1 MAGPAGLVPGQRPS
15 VFART
20 CEPMADS
27 NASKVSLYGG
37 IAANVAIAISKFV
50 AAYFTGSS
58 AMLSEGIHSLVDTG
72 NSGLLLYGTAQSQRP
87 PDAEHPFGH
96 SKELYFWGLIVA
108 VLIFAIGGGMSFY
121 EGIKHLQHPEPL
133 ESPGWNYVVLGLSF
147 LFEGLAFYL
156 SVKALLAQSDGN
168 VGFVKMLRTSR
179 DPAVF
184 ASVMENL
191 AALIGLALAG
201 AGVFLGHVLNNP
213 YLDGAASIAIG
224 LLLMLVA
231 IFLVNRTKGLLV
243 GTGVDTA
250 TLANLERIANAQ
262 GPVRAIRSPLTMY
275 LGPNDV
281 LLALDV
287 DFDPNLNASEIARA
301 VEHLQDA
308 IRAEHPEV
316 KRIFIEAKN
325 LMHHPEALRS
335 YPEL

>member
-1 MAGPAGLVPGQRPS
+1 
-15 VFART
+15 
-20 CEPMADS
+20 MADA
-27 NASKVSLYGG
+27 NASKLSLYGG

-121 EGIKHLQHPEPL
+121 EGIKHIQHPEPI
-133 ESPGWNYVVLGLSF
+133 EDAGWNYVVLGLSF
-147 LFEGLAFYL
+147 LFEGIAFYL
-156 SVKALLAQSDGN
+156 SVKALLAQSTGN

-191 AALIGLALAG
+191 AALVGLAIAG
-201 AGVFLGHVLNNP
+201 LGVFLGHLLNNP
-213 YLDGAASIAIG
+213 YFDGGASIAIG
-224 LLLMLVA
+224 LLLMGVA
-231 IFLVNRTKGLLV
+231 IFLVGRTKGLLV
-243 GTGVDTA
+243 GTGVDA
-250 TLANLERIANAQ
+250 VTLANLERIARAQ
-262 GPVRAIRSPLTMY
+262 PQVCEIRSPLSMY

-281 LLALDV
+281 ILALDV
-287 DFDPNLNASEIARA
+287 QFADDLSATQVAAA
-301 VEHLQDA
+301 VEELQDA

-316 KRIFIEAKN
+316 QRIFIEAKN
-325 LMHHPEALRS
+325 LAQPAQTPS
-335 YPEL
+335 K

>member
-1 MAGPAGLVPGQRPS
+1 MANA
-15 VFART
+15 
-20 CEPMADS
+20 
-27 NASKVSLYGG
+27 NASKLSLYGG
-37 IAANVAIAISKFV
+37 IAANVAIAISKFI

-72 NSGLLLYGTAQSQRP
+72 NSGLLLYGTAQSERP
-87 PDAEHPFGH
+87 ADAEHPFGH

-121 EGIKHLQHPEPL
+121 EGIKHIQHPEPI
-133 ESPGWNYVVLGLSF
+133 EDSTWNYVVLGVSF

-156 SVKALLAQSDGN
+156 SVKALLAQSSGN
-168 VGFVKMLRTSR
+168 MGFVKMLRTSR

-191 AALIGLALAG
+191 AALLGLAIAG
-201 AGVFLGHVLNNP
+201 IGVFLGHWLNNP
-213 YLDGAASIAIG
+213 YFDGGASIAIG

-231 IFLVNRTKGLLV
+231 VFLVGRTKGLLV
-243 GTGVDTA
+243 GTGVDA
-250 TLANLERIANAQ
+250 ETLANLERIARAAPQ
-262 GPVRAIRSPLTMY
+262 VREIRSPLTMY

-281 LLALDV
+281 IMALDV
-287 DFDPNLNASEIARA
+287 DFADDLTSTQVAVA

-316 KRIFIEAKN
+316 QRIFIEAKN
-325 LMHHPEALRS
+325 LVKAAPAGAQ
-335 YPEL
+335 

>member
-1 MAGPAGLVPGQRPS
+1 
-15 VFART
+15 
-20 CEPMADS
+20 MADA
-27 NASKVSLYGG
+27 NASKLSLYGG

-121 EGIKHLQHPEPL
+121 EGIKHIQHPEPI
-133 ESPGWNYVVLGLSF
+133 EDAGWNYVVLGLSF
-147 LFEGLAFYL
+147 LFEGIAFYL
-156 SVKALLAQSDGN
+156 SVKALLAQSTGN

-191 AALIGLALAG
+191 AALVGLAIAG
-201 AGVFLGHVLNNP
+201 LGVFLGHLLNNP
-213 YLDGAASIAIG
+213 YFDGGASIAIG
-224 LLLMLVA
+224 LLLMGVA
-231 IFLVNRTKGLLV
+231 IFLVGRTKGLLV
-243 GTGVDTA
+243 GTGVDA
-250 TLANLERIANAQ
+250 VTLANLERIARAQ
-262 GPVRAIRSPLTMY
+262 PQVCEIRSPLSMY

-281 LLALDV
+281 ILALDV
-287 DFDPNLNASEIARA
+287 QFADDLTSGEVASA

-308 IRAEHPEV
+308 IRTEHPEV

-325 LMHHPEALRS
+325 LVQPTEK
-335 YPEL
+335 

>member
-1 MAGPAGLVPGQRPS
+1 
-15 VFART
+15 
-20 CEPMADS
+20 MADS
-27 NASKVSLYGG
+27 NASKLSLYGG
-37 IAANVAIAISKFV
+37 IAANIAIAVSKFV

-58 AMLSEGIHSLVDTG
+58 AMLSEAIHSLVDTS
-72 NSGLLLYGTAQSQRP
+72 NSGLLLYGTHQSQRP

-121 EGIKHLQHPEPL
+121 EGIKHIQHPEPL
-133 ESPGWNYVVLGLSF
+133 ESAGWNYVVLGISL

-156 SVKALLAQSDGN
+156 SIKALLAQSSAD
-168 VGFVKMLRTSR
+168 VGFVKMLRTSK

-191 AALIGLALAG
+191 AALIGLLLAM
-201 AGVFLGHVLNNP
+201 AGVFFGHLLNNP
-213 YLDGAASIAIG
+213 YYDGAASIAIG

-231 IFLVNRTKGLLV
+231 VFLVNRTKGLLV
-243 GTGVDTA
+243 GTGVDAA
-250 TLANLERIANAQ
+250 TLANLERIARAE
-262 GPVRAIRSPLTMY
+262 PRVRDIRSPLTMY

-281 LLALDV
+281 MLALDV
-287 DFDPNLNASEIARA
+287 DFADDLTSGEVAAA

-308 IRAEHPEV
+308 IRVEHPEV

-325 LMHHPEALRS
+325 LAKAAGE
-335 YPEL
+335 

>member
-1 MAGPAGLVPGQRPS
+1 
-15 VFART
+15 
-20 CEPMADS
+20 MADA
-27 NASKVSLYGG
+27 NASKLSLYGG

-121 EGIKHLQHPEPL
+121 EGIKHIQHPEPL
-133 ESPGWNYVVLGLSF
+133 EDAGWNYVVLGLSF
-147 LFEGLAFYL
+147 LFEGIAFYL
-156 SVKALLAQSDGN
+156 SVKALLAQSDAN

-201 AGVFLGHVLNNP
+201 IGVFLGHWLNNP
-213 YLDGAASIAIG
+213 YFDGGASIAIG

-231 IFLVNRTKGLLV
+231 VFLVGRTKGLLV
-243 GTGVDTA
+243 GTGVDA
-250 TLANLERIANAQ
+250 PTLANLERIARDQ
-262 GPVRAIRSPLTMY
+262 PQVREIRSPLTMY

-281 LLALDV
+281 IMALDV
-287 DFDPNLNASEIARA
+287 DFADNMSSTQVAAA
-301 VEHLQDA
+301 VEELQDA
-308 IRAEHPEV
+308 IRREHPEV
-316 KRIFIEAKN
+316 QRIFIEAKN
-325 LMHHPEALRS
+325 LVQTVAGK
-335 YPEL
+335 

>member
-1 MAGPAGLVPGQRPS
+1 
-15 VFART
+15 
-20 CEPMADS
+20 MADS
-27 NASKVSLYGG
+27 NASKLSLYGG
-37 IAANVAIAISKFV
+37 IAANIAIAVSKFV

-121 EGIKHLQHPEPL
+121 EGIKHIQHPEPI
-133 ESPGWNYVVLGLSF
+133 EAAGWNYVVLGLSF

-156 SVKALLAQSDGN
+156 SVKALLAQSTGN
-168 VGFVKMLRTSR
+168 IGFVKMLRTSR

-191 AALIGLALAG
+191 AALIGLAIAG
-201 AGVFLGHVLNNP
+201 IGVFLGHWLNNP
-213 YLDGAASIAIG
+213 YFDGGASIAIG

-231 IFLVNRTKGLLV
+231 IFLVGRTKGLLV
-243 GTGVDTA
+243 GTGVDAA
-250 TLANLERIANAQ
+250 TLANLERIARAQ
-262 GPVRAIRSPLTMY
+262 PQVCEIRSPLSMY

-281 LLALDV
+281 ILALDV
-287 DFDPNLNASEIARA
+287 QFADDLTSGQVASA
-301 VEHLQDA
+301 VEQLQDA

-316 KRIFIEAKN
+316 QRIFIEAKN
-325 LMHHPEALRS
+325 LAQAAQTQPK
-335 YPEL
+335 

>member
-1 MAGPAGLVPGQRPS
+1 MANA
-15 VFART
+15 
-20 CEPMADS
+20 
-27 NASKVSLYGG
+27 NASKLSLYGG
-37 IAANVAIAISKFV
+37 IAANVAIAVSKFV

-121 EGIKHLQHPEPL
+121 EGIKHIQHPEPI
-133 ESPGWNYVVLGLSF
+133 EDATWNYVVLGLSF

-156 SVKALLAQSDGN
+156 SVKALLAQADRS
-168 VGFVKMLRTSR
+168 VGFVQMLKTSR

-191 AALIGLALAG
+191 AALVGLAIAG
-201 AGVFLGHVLNNP
+201 LGVFLGHLLNNP
-213 YLDGAASIAIG
+213 YFDGGASIAIG

-231 IFLVNRTKGLLV
+231 VFLVGRTKGLLV
-243 GTGVDTA
+243 GTGVDA
-250 TLANLERIANAQ
+250 DTLANLERIARAAPQ
-262 GPVRAIRSPLTMY
+262 VREIRSPLTMY

-281 LLALDV
+281 IMALDV
-287 DFDPNLNASEIARA
+287 DFADDLTSTQVAVA

-316 KRIFIEAKN
+316 QRIFIEAKN
-325 LMHHPEALRS
+325 LVQAAGK
-335 YPEL
+335 

>member
-1 MAGPAGLVPGQRPS
+1 MANA
-15 VFART
+15 
-20 CEPMADS
+20 
-27 NASKVSLYGG
+27 NASKLSLYGG
-37 IAANVAIAISKFV
+37 IAANVAIAVSKFV

-121 EGIKHLQHPEPL
+121 EGIKHIQHPEPI
-133 ESPGWNYVVLGLSF
+133 EDAGWNYIVLGLSF
-147 LFEGLAFYL
+147 LFEGIAFFL
-156 SVKALLAQSDGN
+156 SVKALLAQADGN
-168 VGFVKMLRTSR
+168 TGFVKMLRTSR

-191 AALIGLALAG
+191 AALVGLAVAG
-201 AGVFLGHVLNNP
+201 LGVFLGHLLNNP
-213 YLDGAASIAIG
+213 YFDGGASIVIG

-231 IFLVNRTKGLLV
+231 IFLVGRTKGLLV
-243 GTGVDTA
+243 GTGVDA
-250 TLANLERIANAQ
+250 DTLANLERIARAAPQ
-262 GPVRAIRSPLTMY
+262 VRDIRSPLTMY

-281 LLALDV
+281 IMALDV
-287 DFDPNLNASEIARA
+287 DFADDLTSTQVATA

-316 KRIFIEAKN
+316 QRIFIEAKN
-325 LMHHPEALRS
+325 LVQAAPAS
-335 YPEL
+335 K

>member
-1 MAGPAGLVPGQRPS
+1 MANA
-15 VFART
+15 
-20 CEPMADS
+20 
-27 NASKVSLYGG
+27 NASKISLYGG

-72 NSGLLLYGTAQSQRP
+72 NSGLLLYGTARSQRP

-121 EGIKHLQHPEPL
+121 EGIKHIQHPEPL
-133 ESPGWNYVVLGLSF
+133 ESAGWNYVVLGISLV
-147 LFEGLAFYL
+147 FEGIAMYL
-156 SVKALLAQSDGN
+156 SVKALRAQSDGN
-168 VGFVKMLRTSR
+168 TGFVKMLRTSK

-191 AALIGLALAG
+191 AALIGLLLALAG
-201 AGVFLGHVLNNP
+201 VFFGHLFSNP
-213 YLDGAASIAIG
+213 YFDGGASIAIG

-231 IFLVNRTKGLLV
+231 VFLVGRTKGLLV
-243 GTGVDTA
+243 GTGVDA
-250 TLANLERIANAQ
+250 DTLANLERIARDQ
-262 GPVRAIRSPLTMY
+262 PQVRDIRSPLTMY

-281 LLALDV
+281 MLALDV
-287 DFDPNLNASEIARA
+287 DFADNLTSSEVAAA

-308 IRAEHPEV
+308 IRVEHPEV

-325 LMHHPEALRS
+325 LAKAAQ
-335 YPEL
+335 